1 MKPSYILQICNSVD
15 ATVHFLASTGNT
27 EGNTLVVLIF
37 FSSLFESKEATMTFG
52 EFDIRITLLD
62 FSMVLDVAI
71 SRLDKIVIFGSCVI
85 SALLFIIL
93 LFKSSAEGLY

>member
-1 MKPSYILQICNSVD
+1 
-15 ATVHFLASTGNT
+15 
-27 EGNTLVVLIF
+27 
-37 FSSLFESKEATMTFG
+37 MTFG